1 MSDKTHI
8 EWTDATWN
16 VVTGCAKVSQG
27 CKNCYALR
35 DWPRLAANP
44 KTVYFGREFTD
55 VRCHSER
62 LEIPMRWTKPRRIFV
77 NSMSDLFHPDVPDFF
92 IDQVFA
98 VMARAR
104 HHTFQVLTKRPD
116 RMREY
121 LNTRDRTESIL
132 FASCSVPCCA
142 MEWIREWPLPNVWL
156 GVSVEDQ
163 DAADERIPL
172 LLQTPAA
179 VRWISAEP
187 LLGPINLS
195 RYLSP
200 RQTVNPDGYGGDV
213 GVGWTTDFT
222 TLDWVIAGGESGP
235 KARPMHPVW
244 ARSLRD
250 QCAAAGVP
258 FHFKQWGE
266 WAPSAPANYCQVT
279 KKRWSHESFCW
290 ADEFNAYNPIKPSP
304 SHLPMHT
311 VYRVGKRAAGRLLDG
326 VQHDEYPR

>member
-55 VRCHSER
+55 VRCHPDR
-62 LEIPMRWTKPRRIFV
+62 LEQPMRWTKPRMIFV
-77 NSMSDLFHPDVPDFF
+77 NSMSDLFHDDVPDEF
-92 IDQVFA
+92 IDRVFA

-104 HHTFQVLTKRPD
+104 HHTFQVLTKRPE

-121 LNTRDRTESIL
+121 LNTSDRIGRVAA
-132 FASCSVPCCA
+132 ASHEVPYCA

-163 DAADERIPL
+163 ATAAERIPL
-172 LLQTPAA
+172 LLDTPAA
-179 VRWISAEP
+179 VRWVSAEP
-187 LLGPINLS
+187 CLGPIDLS
-195 RYLSP
+195 RYLGP
-200 RQTVNPDGYGGDV
+200 RQIANPDGYGGDI
-213 GVGWTTDFT
+213 GSGWTTDFR
-222 TLDWVIAGGESGP
+222 TLDWVVCGGESGP
-235 KARPMHPVW
+235 KARPMHPDW

-250 QCAAAGVP
+250 QCKSAGVA
-258 FHFKQWGE
+258 FHFKQWGGWE
-266 WAPSAPANYCQVT
+266 IASTQNGHYDGNMETNRAVWVHT
-279 KKRWSHESFCW
+279 
-290 ADEFNAYNPIKPSP
+290 DGVITKPSYFR
-304 SHLPMHT
+304 SDGGDTNGAYAM
-311 VYRVGKRAAGRLLDG
+311 VRVGKKRAGRLLDG
-326 VQHDEYPR
+326 MPHDG